1 MGFYLSVD
9 VHLLPK
15 ALTHVPP
22 EGGREEPLT
31 RAVGG
36 QVQPEP
42 EIKTT
47 QNIMNDRQVSSRDTR
62 GMIFINMCKQR
73 TGSFAHLFFSK
84 GFN

>member
-42 EIKTT
+42 EIKPHKT
-47 QNIMNDRQVSSRDTR
+47 
-62 GMIFINMCKQR
+62 
-73 TGSFAHLFFSK
+73 L
-84 GFN
+84 